1 MWPILLRLAFTAC
14 FFVIAFTTLFVVLK
28 GVTRYLSPT
37 RSIVAVATS
46 QILLNVLFLAGL
58 ASVVRTPIRWDEITT
73 LGVALFGSALLGII
87 AAIGLLHRKNWARLL
102 SLCLVTAEVCAAATA
117 AVLHKR
123 GGWLDFTREF
133 LEALLWVMI
142 PVGVWWWIILTRPL
156 GQAASSQSSMNLAPR
171 TPPKWKIAVFSLA
184 LSCWLAIGVIGV
196 YRFLNP
202 F

>member
-1 MWPILLRLAFTAC
+1 MWSILLRLAFTAC

-28 GVTRYLSPT
+28 GVTRHLSPT
-37 RSIVAVATS
+37 RSIVAVATV
-46 QILLNVLFLAGL
+46 QILLGVLILAGL
-58 ASVVRTPIRWDEITT
+58 ASAVHTPIRWDEITT

-87 AAIGLLHRKNWARLL
+87 AAVGLLRRKNWARLL
-102 SLCLVTAEVCAAATA
+102 SLCLVTAAVCAAATA

-123 GGWLDFTREF
+123 RGFDFTREF

-142 PVGVWWWIILTRPL
+142 PMGVWWWIILARPL

-196 YRFLNP
+196 YCFLNP